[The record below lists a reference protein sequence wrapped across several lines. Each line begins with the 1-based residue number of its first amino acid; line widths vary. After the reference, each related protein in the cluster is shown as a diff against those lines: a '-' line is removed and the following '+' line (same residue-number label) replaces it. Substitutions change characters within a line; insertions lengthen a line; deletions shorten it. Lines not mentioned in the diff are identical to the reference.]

1 MSFSSEVKKELCS
14 VNAVDTEQKK
24 AELYGLLIFSKVF
37 KKDKIVLTTENS
49 DVSKKV
55 TDLLE
60 ELYMPIIEKETTLR
74 VRTTEHHLSKI
85 SLINADDCLRIFDDY
100 GHHDNDISLRV
111 NRANISCDELVAAFL
126 RGAFEGCGSVSDP
139 MKSYHAEFCV
149 PHKNLSVDLCKI
161 LSEIPECDFYAENKK
176 VNISKLSATGFRQ
189 MTEASC
195 VLSMFDGLFK
205 IRNNCPISQWS
216 EERRRQR
223 WQMLHFPE
231 R

>member
-14 VNAVDTEQKK
+14 VNDVDTEQKK

-85 SLINADDCLRIFDDY
+85 SLKCR
-100 GHHDNDISLRV
+100 
-111 NRANISCDELVAAFL
+111 
-126 RGAFEGCGSVSDP
+126 
-139 MKSYHAEFCV
+139 
-149 PHKNLSVDLCKI
+149 
-161 LSEIPECDFYAENKK
+161 
-176 VNISKLSATGFRQ
+176 
-189 MTEASC
+189 
-195 VLSMFDGLFK
+195 
-205 IRNNCPISQWS
+205 
-216 EERRRQR
+216 
-223 WQMLHFPE
+223 
-231 R
+231 